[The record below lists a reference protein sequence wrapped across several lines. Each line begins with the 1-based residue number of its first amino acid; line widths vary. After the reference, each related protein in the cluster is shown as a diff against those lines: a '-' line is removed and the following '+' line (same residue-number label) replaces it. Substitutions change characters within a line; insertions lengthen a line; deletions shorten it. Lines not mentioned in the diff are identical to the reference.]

1 VKPCPVEKMRLKN
14 LLKRV
19 RDFLLIKSLEI
30 SNKQR
35 EENDLKKR
43 LSKIVPDLKNQYT
56 TFTIDMNDKYL
67 TTKVRCQHTFQ
78 MTTLMKAVQLLVEKQ
93 KKEKIFIVDI
103 GDSSGTHI
111 LYLNE
116 LLKEHDIEANTL
128 SVNIDPLA
136 IDKIKNRGLNA
147 VLCKAE
153 ELHEHNIE
161 ADIFFSFEMI
171 EHLFDPISFLY
182 IMSSKTKC
190 DYFVI
195 TVPYVQ
201 RSRVGL
207 EHVRYNINKEA
218 NAESIHI
225 FELCPFDWNL
235 IFKFTGWKILH
246 ADCYTQYPKRG
257 MLNLLKYE
265 WRRFDFDGFYG
276 VILERDHRIK
286 NQYKSW

>member
-1 VKPCPVEKMRLKN
+1 M
-14 LLKRV
+14 
-19 RDFLLIKSLEI
+19 
-30 SNKQR
+30 
-35 EENDLKKR
+35 
-43 LSKIVPDLKNQYT
+43 VPDLKDQYT
-56 TFTIDMNDKYL
+56 TFTIDMNDRYVVE
-67 TTKVRCQHTFQ
+67 KVRCQHAFQ
-78 MTTLMKAVQLLVEKQ
+78 MMTLMKAVQLLLEKQ
-93 KKEKIFIVDI
+93 KKQEIVIVDI

-111 LYLNE
+111 LYLNK
-116 LLKEHDIEANTL
+116 LLKEHGIEANTL

-136 IDKIKNRGLNA
+136 IAKIKNRGLNA
-147 VLCKAE
+147 ILCKAE
-153 ELHEHNIE
+153 ELHKHNIE
-161 ADIFFSFEMI
+161 ADILFSFEML
-171 EHLFDPISFLY
+171 EHLFDPISFLHT
-182 IMSSKTKC
+182 ISSKTRC

-207 EHVRYNINKEA
+207 EHVRSNIDKEA

-225 FELCPFDWNL
+225 FELCPEDWDL

-257 MLNLLKYE
+257 ILNLMKYE

-286 NQYKSW
+286 DQYKSW